1 MFDFTN
7 YTYSGLL
14 SLISALFSIGYP
26 LIMNS
31 INRIDTKY
39 SSTLLTAKLQK
50 EKVFLCFNTLLIVN
64 LIFAVLIPFLMYG
77 SCISYLYIIFQAIGA
92 IALITTTFCLFHII
106 MLYSNPTKLCDYI
119 WSDYKRCLEN
129 KSKKDESLLF
139 SEWIDLSKTLL
150 SSADQ
155 KTARKFYDGW
165 MEYITHFYKKH
176 RLDNNDYDLYFYDGL
191 TRLNETLCKMPSTP
205 ISINN
210 GNDILTSLVIPDKSI
225 TKTTYIMLWR
235 NLRIQLFFGKDDW
248 IMEYW
253 THASQKYDF
262 YLRKIS
268 TYEINEKT
276 GNPYTEED
284 VKQRDSERWVFLR
297 FHIMLCAMIME
308 MGKYK
313 LLGRILKFTQSYPP
327 TYPLIPSDIA
337 YCCWVFNMLNRI
349 EETDNITMNGLFQ
362 MPGMDGI
369 SEGRIQGAANKYMSL
384 LVLRIYTLIFPYGPE
399 RAMQPLYIP
408 NNLHDLKE
416 LGENMETLV
425 RWLKKMKQEKHLLK
439 CLGIIEWEDTLKN
452 AQDTYGD
459 IIRDP
464 EDIINKFVDSIK
476 DYRETAIINL
486 PYDDNKVAKILNT
499 IETLII
505 KGFKDFDD
513 FLCERKF
520 NNEDTYWI
528 NGSSYMLYPNVAF
541 YEKPDISYVDIEDTT
556 GNFMLRRFYHYFGT
570 TFISRHFEN
579 AYNIDAENIF
589 ECFDSLSLNDSHF
602 IISFG
607 IYWDYYLG
615 KSDDFVKEDS
625 NIFKYKRTKII
636 NIKAGTNLMAQ
647 QLFILNYDDRP
658 YLTFERPTVEL
669 QSKYN
674 FKQYCDSYNL
684 WLSIQKVVDHP
695 DLISDEDRSN
705 MSEAPETM
713 SVLAGH
719 LVARCHWKKG
729 IPICKIH
736 IKHKLIDNGN
746 IDDISIIVPFEN
758 NHESK

>member
-7 YTYSGLL
+7 YSYSGLL

-50 EKVFLCFNTLLIVN
+50 EKVFLCFSTLLVVN
-64 LIFAVLIPFLMYG
+64 LILAILIPFMMYG
-77 SCISYLYIIFQAIGA
+77 SSISYLYIIIQAIGT

-119 WSDYKRCLEN
+119 WCDYKRCLE
-129 KSKKDESLLF
+129 KSRKDDESLLF

-165 MEYITHFYKKH
+165 MEYIAHFYKEH

-210 GNDILTSLVIPDKSI
+210 GNDILTSLVIPDRSI

-235 NLRIQLFFGKDDW
+235 NLRIQLFFGKEDW

-262 YLRKIS
+262 YLRKLS

-276 GNPYTEED
+276 SNPYTEED
-284 VKQRDSERWVFLR
+284 VKQRDSERWEYLR

-313 LLGRILKFTQSYPP
+313 LLRRILRFTQSYPP

-337 YCCWVFNMLNRI
+337 NCCWVFNTLNSA
-349 EETDNITMNGLFQ
+349 EETDNITLNGLFQ

-369 SEGRIQGAANKYMSL
+369 SDGQIQGAANRFLSL
-384 LVLRIYTLIFPYGPE
+384 LVFRIYTLIFPYGAE
-399 RAMQPLYIP
+399 RAMQPLYVP
-408 NNLHDLKE
+408 NNLHELKE
-416 LGENMETLV
+416 FGENMESLARWIKIIKQNKKLLECLDISEWGNTL
-425 RWLKKMKQEKHLLK
+425 
-439 CLGIIEWEDTLKN
+439 TN
-452 AQDTYGD
+452 AQNAYGEA
-459 IIRDP
+459 IRDP
-464 EDIINKFVDSIK
+464 EEIINELIDNIK
-476 DYRETAIINL
+476 KNKETAIRNL
-486 PYDDNKVAKILNT
+486 PYDSNKVSKTLNA
-499 IETLII
+499 INGHIN
-505 KGFKDFDD
+505 KGLSTFGI
-513 FLCERKF
+513 FLGDRKF
-520 NNEDTYWI
+520 SNEDILWI
-528 NGSSYMLYPNVAF
+528 NGSSYLLYPNAAF
-541 YEKPDISYVDIEDTT
+541 YEKPDISYVDIDEATS
-556 GNFMLRRFYHYFGT
+556 NYMLRKFYHYFGT
-570 TFISRHFEN
+570 TFISRHFVKEFT
-579 AYNIDAENIF
+579 IDSDNIF
-589 ECFDSLSLNDSHF
+589 ECFDRLCMNDSHL

-615 KSDDFVKEDS
+615 KSDNFVKENGACFS
-625 NIFKYKRTKII
+625 YEKTKIL
-636 NIKAGTNLMAQ
+636 NLKTGTELLSQ
-647 QLFILNYDDRP
+647 HLFILKYDDRP
-658 YLTFERPTVEL
+658 YLTFESPTTEL

-674 FKQYCDSYNL
+674 FKQYSDLYNL
-684 WLSIQKVVDHP
+684 WYSIQKVVEHP
-695 DLISDEDRSN
+695 DLISDEERLN
-705 MSEAPETM
+705 MSEAPDTM
-713 SVLAGH
+713 SILAGH
-719 LVARCHWKKG
+719 LVARCHWKKE
-729 IPICKIH
+729 IPIIKIQ
-736 IKHKLIDNGN
+736 IKHKLVDNGN
-746 IDDISIIVPFEN
+746 VDDIRSIIPFEN
-758 NHESK
+758 AIAS